1 LLILPAEGLAEDAA
15 CHHEEGCAQRVSR
28 YDDIFDDDE
37 MSLSLLQ
44 MKAKQIQANSHRA
57 ELETQSAMEG
67 ALLAEL
73 EAKQAE
79 LESKEVQAP
88 SWAKGLEAA
97 AKAKERK
104 ENSKTVDEVLE
115 EEEEKVT
122 VSTMQMPPISLDFA
136 SLSKIDSQSR
146 SYLLHSI
153 STRIKEAGQIGVL
166 IATSGFVLMIFL
178 ASQATAACKKK
189 DQVLQVQVRVDH
201 FVTHSLTS
209 KKIIEAPMKA
219 PPQVIQT
226 PRKLPADEEPASEP
240 ACQEELH
247 EQHCQEL
254 VQERCQGLKPSQN
267 SNAVCPVELRKGTPA
282 LIDPVFLLPLCE
294 TWYAVC
300 VEPMGICDGSF
311 DILRIAGYPR
321 LHGTVQHVDGM
332 RVLEITCSSL
342 PAKQGQVLAS
352 VAVEDSPSPEAVLK
366 VAAGGKQYG
375 TIRPFHERGYALAC
389 DQEDVLT
396 MSTEDGR
403 HLVLRCAEDE
413 KVWGS
418 ASWFEQSDF
427 FSGAGHLAIRVNPNV
442 DTILVLSC
450 ALALT
455 ILGGSKDLIRCR
467 RSADSGAG

>member
-1 LLILPAEGLAEDAA
+1 
-15 CHHEEGCAQRVSR
+15 
-28 YDDIFDDDE
+28 
-37 MSLSLLQ
+37 M
-44 MKAKQIQANSHRA
+44 N
-57 ELETQSAMEG
+57 
-67 ALLAEL
+67 
-73 EAKQAE
+73 
-79 LESKEVQAP
+79 
-88 SWAKGLEAA
+88 
-97 AKAKERK
+97 
-104 ENSKTVDEVLE
+104 
-115 EEEEKVT
+115 
-122 VSTMQMPPISLDFA
+122 MPPIALYFE

-153 STRIKEAGQIGVL
+153 STAIIEKGKIGVL
-166 IATSGFVLMIFL
+166 IVTVAFVLMIFL

-209 KKIIEAPMKA
+209 KKIIEAPLKA
-219 PPQVIQT
+219 PPQVYAHQT
-226 PRKLPADEEPASEP
+226 PSKLPADAEPASEP
-240 ACQEELH
+240 ACEEELQ
-247 EQHCQEL
+247 EQQRQEVVHGHCP
-254 VQERCQGLKPSQN
+254 GLKPSQN
-267 SNAVCPVELRKGTPA
+267 ANAVCPVELRKGTPA

-352 VAVEDSPSPEAVLK
+352 VAVEDGPSPEGVLK

-375 TIRPFHERGYALAC
+375 TIRPFHERGYTLAC
-389 DQEDVLT
+389 NQEDVLT

-455 ILGGSKDLIRCR
+455 ILGGSKDLIRCTR
-467 RSADSGAG
+467 PADRGAG